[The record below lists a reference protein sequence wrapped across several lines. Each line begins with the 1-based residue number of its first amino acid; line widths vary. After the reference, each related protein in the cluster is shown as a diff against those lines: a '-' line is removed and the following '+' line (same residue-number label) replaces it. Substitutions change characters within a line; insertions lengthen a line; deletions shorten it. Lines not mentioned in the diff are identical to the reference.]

1 MKNIVLLGVG
11 STYFTKGIVESVIKY
26 GGDWEIKMV
35 DIDEKCLDVALNLGR
50 RLTQY
55 YKSGIKITGSVNRL
69 DVLGGADA
77 VVSTIGVGGR
87 KAWERDVFAFRQFN
101 IYQSTGDTFGAGGL
115 SRAMRTIPV
124 LLEVAADMEKLCP
137 GALLVNFTN
146 PMSVNC
152 RALNKYSKI
161 KTIGLCYG
169 VTAIQRQLADVIG
182 VPFEETWSKA
192 VGVNHFTWITEFTHN
207 GKSVWDRVRNVMAN
221 DPSKRVG
228 GQFTWE
234 LFETFGAFPAVGD
247 GHICEF
253 MPFSLAKGAYYGKTF
268 GVDGGHDFEHYA
280 KHWDDV
286 CAEMEAQAYGHKALT
301 VLPEGTAAGS
311 VLRDEDLFIDV
322 TMAALGSGKAVE
334 RTVNLPNGGIVPNLP
349 SDAVLEVTTLVNG
362 SGFHPYNCGEL
373 PAGLNAI
380 LQRITASHALT
391 VEASLSGDRNMVI
404 QALIADL
411 TAPNRQTAEKIAD
424 CILETHKDYL
434 PHFHAK

>member
-1 MKNIVLLGVG
+1 MKTIVLLGVG
-11 STYFTKGIVESVIKY
+11 STFFTKGIIESVIKY
-26 GGDWEIKMV
+26 GGEWELRMV

-50 RLTQY
+50 KLVEY
-55 YKSGIKITGSVNRL
+55 YKSGIKITGSTDRF
-69 DVLGGADA
+69 DVLEGADA

-87 KAWERDVFAFRQFN
+87 KAWEQDVFMFRQFN

-137 GALLVNFTN
+137 DALLVNFTN

-152 RALNKYSKI
+152 WALNKYSRI

-169 VTAIQRQLADVIG
+169 VTSIQHQLARVIG

-207 GKSVWDRVRNVMAN
+207 GKNAWPQVREAMAN
-221 DPSKRVG
+221 DAAKRVG

-234 LFETFGAFPAVGD
+234 LFETFRAFPTVGD

-253 MPFSLAKGAYYGKTF
+253 MPLMQAEGAYYGKTF
-268 GVDGGHDFEHYA
+268 GVDGGHDFEKYA
-280 KHWDDV
+280 RYWDDV
-286 CAEMEAQAYGHKALT
+286 CDDMEAQAYGHKPLT
-301 VLPEGTAAGS
+301 VLPEDTAAGYTF
-311 VLRDEDLFIDV
+311 RDEDLFIDV
-322 TMAALGSGKAVE
+322 VMAAIGGGKSVE
-334 RTVNLPNGGIVPNLP
+334 RTVNLPNRGIISNLP
-349 SDAVLEVTTLVNG
+349 SDAILEVTTLVNS
-362 SGFHPYNCGEL
+362 SGFHPYNYGEI

-380 LQRITASHALT
+380 LQRVTSSHALT

-404 QALIADL
+404 QALMADSV
-411 TAPNRQTAEKIAD
+411 AINRQAAEKIAN
-424 CILETHKDYL
+424 CIIETHKAYL
-434 PHFHAK
+434 PHFQ